1 VVTGRLRRADIVRRT
16 MPEVHLVFGVAAI
29 VVTGAAALLGGWCWW
44 RRRSG
49 RWFWPLL
56 RTAQATVVLEVA
68 LGGVL
73 VLMHHKAVNL
83 HYIYGVLPMLVS
95 FIGEQLRISSAEA
108 IMASRGFETSA
119 EVGRLPAAEQQQLV
133 RSVIRREIGVMTL
146 AAVVMFTLLG
156 RAAMVVH

>member
-1 VVTGRLRRADIVRRT
+1 

-29 VVTGAAALLGGWCWW
+29 VVTGVAALLGGWCWW
-44 RRRSG
+44 RWRSG
-49 RWFWPLL
+49 RWFWPAL
-56 RTAQATVVLEVA
+56 RIAQATVVLEVA

-83 HYIYGVLPMLVS
+83 HYIYGALPIVVS
-95 FIGEQLRISSAEA
+95 FIAEQLRISSAET
-108 IMASRGFETSA
+108 IIASRGFESTE

-133 RSVIRREIGVMTL
+133 RSIVRREIGVMTL
-146 AAVVMFTLLG
+146 AAFVMFLLLG